1 MNVNVPVLHGEELL
15 QLLQEKGKLCVSI
28 ILPTHRVSADRKID
42 KFQMEKALDMVRQAL
57 KVKYNEEEY
66 GPLLKKLE
74 VLSDTVDYNH
84 NLEGLGLYVS
94 EDVEMM
100 VRFPFHVE
108 EKIMVGDN
116 FEIRDLLQYTQITK
130 PYLALTVSEK
140 QIRLFS
146 GNGTPPKEI
155 RGEDFPMEYTETY
168 LYNTP
173 SRGSSQPF
181 NSQMRSFEH
190 DKSHM
195 NELRH
200 KAFFR
205 ASDDL
210 LKQYMIQDTPLII
223 MGAEKVLS
231 WYEQETPFQQHIVG
245 RILGNYEHASLAEI
259 GELITEV
266 LQKELKHKI
275 ACLIDEFREK
285 IGEGRGVAGIQ
296 EVWSVA
302 GEGRG
307 WKLIV
312 EKDYKVPGF
321 VRDDNPNFLLLKPV
335 AESHKTLADA
345 VDDIMEEILRKGGE
359 VYIAENGELTEFDK
373 MILITRFQ

>member
-130 PYLALTVSEK
+130 PYLALMVSEK

-210 LKQYMIQDTPLII
+210 LKQYMIQ
-223 MGAEKVLS
+223 
-231 WYEQETPFQQHIVG
+231 
-245 RILGNYEHASLAEI
+245 EHASLAEI